1 MELSS
6 NVGEA
11 HSSGGAPD
19 QRHPQFLFQ
28 FLEVRADDS
37 LGQPQSLGCPGEGA
51 GLDHS
56 GEYKQPIE
64 V

>member
-19 QRHPQFLFQ
+19 QHHPQFLFQ

-37 LGQPQSLGCPGEGA
+37 LGQPQSFRCPREGA
-51 GLDHS
+51 SFNHS
-56 GEYKQPIE
+56 GENKQPI
-64 V
+64 